1 LAEEQI
7 QRGVLLAE
15 LQTATINVN
24 NDNSKMMYT
33 LRYSKFLIGLRQ
45 HSERSAA
52 KSKNAPVAPLIQAK
66 PKGEGYRKSTWKP
79 R

>member
-1 LAEEQI
+1 LAAEQI

-15 LQTATINVN
+15 LQTATINGN
-24 NDNSKMMYT
+24 DDNSEMMYT

-52 KSKNAPVAPLIQAK
+52 KSKNAPAAPLSKA
-66 PKGEGYRKSTWKP
+66 EGRRMP
-79 R
+79 